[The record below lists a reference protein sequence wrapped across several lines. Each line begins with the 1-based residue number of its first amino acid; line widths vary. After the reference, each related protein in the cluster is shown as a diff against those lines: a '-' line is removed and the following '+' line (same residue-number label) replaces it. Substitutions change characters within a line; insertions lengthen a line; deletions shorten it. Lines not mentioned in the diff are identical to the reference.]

1 MNIGPSTGGSPCFA
15 RLGGVGALPANAAA
29 EGLGS
34 SATSAGSGGL
44 GGGTATAKAAAS
56 AALRA
61 SSAADAGPG
70 RSRFR
75 PGRIQRFLDS
85 GLLSISSSCFLIM
98 NRTKGQCNEIPHR
111 KTKLQTQLDR
121 KKWKY
126 VQDVSIGR
134 KPASYDLRRRPSVL
148 AMMSG

>member
-34 SATSAGSGGL
+34 SATSAGRGGRD
-44 GGGTATAKAAAS
+44 GGTATAKA

-134 KPASYDLRRRPSVL
+134 KPASNDLRRRPSVL